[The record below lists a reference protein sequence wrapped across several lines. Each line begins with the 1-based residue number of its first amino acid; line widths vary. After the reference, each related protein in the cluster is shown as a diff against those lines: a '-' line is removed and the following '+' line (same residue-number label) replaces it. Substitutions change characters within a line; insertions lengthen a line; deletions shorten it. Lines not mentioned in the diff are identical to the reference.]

1 MTDALVWAVILILGA
16 GTFLIRFSFLGAL
29 GRRSL
34 PPWAMRGLRFTPVT
48 VLPALIAPATLF
60 PEAGGGGIEPLR
72 LAAAVLTLGV
82 GLALRS
88 TPLAMAAGFAAL
100 PLGLWL
106 AG

>member
-1 MTDALVWAVILILGA
+1 VILILGA

-34 PPWAMRGLRFTPVT
+34 PPWAMRCLRFTPVT